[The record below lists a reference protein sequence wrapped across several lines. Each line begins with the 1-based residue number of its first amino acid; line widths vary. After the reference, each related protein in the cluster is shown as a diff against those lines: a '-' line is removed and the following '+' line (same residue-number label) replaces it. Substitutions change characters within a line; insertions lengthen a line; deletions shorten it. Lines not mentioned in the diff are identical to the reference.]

1 MSDRTRLTRKPER
14 GTDDPAVLHRLLD
27 EARIAHVG
35 FVREGSPVVLPM
47 AMGRDGDLLLLH
59 GSTGAGMFLAAR
71 SGIEVSVAVT
81 HLDGLVFA
89 RSASDHSMN
98 YRSAVLFG
106 VATPVAPGEK
116 EHALKVVTEHLIPG
130 RWDEVRSPTPKELA
144 ATTVLEVPLTEVSVK
159 VRAAGPGE
167 DAGDGEDHSVWAG
180 VVPLRTV
187 ADDPIPSPITGSST
201 ALPPSVRAF
210 L

>member
-1 MSDRTRLTRKPER
+1 M
-14 GTDDPAVLHRLLD
+14 
-27 EARIAHVG
+27 
-35 FVREGSPVVLPM
+35 
-47 AMGRDGDLLLLH
+47 
-59 GSTGAGMFLAAR
+59 
-71 SGIEVSVAVT
+71 T

-89 RSASDHSMN
+89 RSAFDHSMN

-201 ALPPSVRAF
+201 ALPRSVRAF

>member
-35 FVREGSPVVLPM
+35 FVRDGSPVVLPM
-47 AMGRDGDLLLLH
+47 AMGRDEDRLLLH

-89 RSASDHSMN
+89 RSAFDHSMN

-116 EHALKVVTEHLIPG
+116 EHASPG
-130 RWDEVRSPTPKELA
+130 PRPRCPAPCARFCDIERTFRCDIEGIFRRVRP
-144 ATTVLEVPLTEVSVK
+144 
-159 VRAAGPGE
+159 RIR
-167 DAGDGEDHSVWAG
+167 H
-180 VVPLRTV
+180 R
-187 ADDPIPSPITGSST
+187 
-201 ALPPSVRAF
+201 
-210 L
+210 